1 MLYLTNRRRMLSL
14 FRFLIPFGQCFFAL
28 LLSGRLA
35 VLSLLA
41 PVRIIHLI
49 KMKILLLLPSL
60 LTANVLVFSPSLFI
74 LIYFHVVVLD
84 TS

>member
-1 MLYLTNRRRMLSL
+1 
-14 FRFLIPFGQCFFAL
+14 
-28 LLSGRLA
+28 
-35 VLSLLA
+35 
-41 PVRIIHLI
+41 
-49 KMKILLLLPSL
+49 MKILLLLPSL